1 MGKERQADEG
11 NLYGRVL
18 QRLTVALEEAE
29 RTAGDGSGTTTE
41 LEVGGLTPAEFDL
54 IRAYLQQDSQWLSGW
69 HAAAEEQAQLVRQA
83 TRPALR
89 NVLRHHPH
97 PGKRSKQAP
106 LSLQQTMN
114 CALCGASVSWPEGA
128 GPVACSACG
137 SQLLRARQRLHTY
150 PKH

>member
-1 MGKERQADEG
+1 MGKEQQADEG

-29 RTAGDGSGTTTE
+29 RSAGGKPGGATE

-69 HAAAEEQAQLVRQA
+69 HAAAEEQAQLDRQA
-83 TRPALR
+83 ARPALR
-89 NVLRHHPH
+89 NVLRHHS
-97 PGKRSKQAP
+97 GKRCKQSPPA
-106 LSLQQTMN
+106 LQQSMT
-114 CALCGASVSWPEGA
+114 CALCGAAAHWPEGA
-128 GPVACSACG
+128 GVVACSACG

>member
-1 MGKERQADEG
+1 MSKERQTDKD

-29 RTAGDGSGTTTE
+29 RTAGDDAGTTE
-41 LEVGGLTPAEFDL
+41 LEVGGLTPAEFEL

-69 HAAAEEQAQLVRQA
+69 HAAAEEQAQLAHQA

-89 NVLRHHPH
+89 NVLRQHS
-97 PGKRSKQAP
+97 GRRGRQTP
-106 LSLQQTMN
+106 LAVQQTMN
-114 CALCGASVSWPEGA
+114 CALCGAAVNWPEGA
-128 GPVACSACG
+128 GPVACHACG

>member
-1 MGKERQADEG
+1 MGRESQANEG
-11 NLYGRVL
+11 SLYGRVL

-29 RTAGDGSGTTTE
+29 RTSDAGATTE

-83 TRPALR
+83 SRPALR
-89 NVLRHHPH
+89 NVLRHH

-106 LSLQQTMN
+106 LSLQQAMN
-114 CALCGASVSWPEGA
+114 CALCGASVTWPEGA
-128 GPVACSACG
+128 GPVACPACG

>member
-1 MGKERQADEG
+1 MGKERQAGEG

-18 QRLTVALEEAE
+18 QRLTLALEEAE
-29 RTAGDGSGTTTE
+29 RRTGDETGATAE

-69 HAAAEEQAQLVRQA
+69 HAAAEEQAQLDRQA

-89 NVLRHHPH
+89 NVLRQHS
-97 PGKRSKQAP
+97 SKHCKQSPPA
-106 LSLQQTMN
+106 LRQSMV
-114 CALCGASVSWPEGA
+114 CALCGTSVHCPEGA
-128 GPVACSACG
+128 GAVACSACG